1 MTTHHDYPR
10 RTFHDVEQRSDEW
23 HNLRRGILTAS
34 TLGRLIT
41 RTPVPLT
48 DYPCY
53 DCGAEPYNPCLSKA
67 RTKTEPT
74 PIKTT
79 HRSRENAAAEV
90 GASTLTVAD
99 NDVARTITTVL
110 AAERITGHTEDTPI
124 TPAMWRGI
132 EDEPFA
138 RDAYAE
144 HHAPV
149 TEIGFITL
157 DLDPDTRIGYSP
169 DGLVGETGLI
179 EIKSRAPKKQIETI
193 LADDVPPENVAQ
205 LQVGLFVTGRKWI
218 DYVSFAGGM
227 PLYVK
232 RVTPDPEWFAVIEQ
246 AVRTF
251 EANVADLITRYHHAA
266 HGLPMTER
274 VPDPYEIQV
283 A

>member
-1 MTTHHDYPR
+1 MTTHHDDPR

-48 DYPCY
+48 HYPCH
-53 DCGAEPYNPCLSKA
+53 DCGAEPFNPCLSKA

-74 PIKTT
+74 PIKTI
-79 HRSRENAAAEV
+79 HRSRENIAAEV

-99 NDVARTITTVL
+99 NDIARTVTTVL

-157 DLDPDTRIGYSP
+157 DLDDYTRIGYSP
-169 DGLVGETGLI
+169 DGLVGDDGLI
-179 EIKSRAPKKQIETI
+179 EIKSRAPKKQVETI
-193 LADDVPPENVAQ
+193 IADEVPPENVAQ

-232 RVTPDPEWFAVIEQ
+232 RVTPDAEWFAAIES
-246 AVRTF
+246 AARTF
-251 EANVADLITRYHHAA
+251 EDNVAELIDAYNYAA
-266 HGLPMTER
+266 RGLPMTER
-274 VPDPYEIQV
+274 VPDPYEITI
-283 A
+283 